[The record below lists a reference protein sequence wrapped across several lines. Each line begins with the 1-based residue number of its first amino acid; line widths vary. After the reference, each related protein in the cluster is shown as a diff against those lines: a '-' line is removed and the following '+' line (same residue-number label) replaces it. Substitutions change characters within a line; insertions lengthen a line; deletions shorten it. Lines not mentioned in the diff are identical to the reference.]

1 MNVHEALALLTEELD
16 SETVGDLI
24 GQFCTDTPKQ
34 IAALRSALTQND
46 LQTLARTAHSVAG
59 SSSTFGLQ
67 ELRGAALLVEESA
80 QAGQTAQLAEQIEA
94 VAAAYERAVPPL
106 QKIIQR

>member
-16 SETVGDLI
+16 SETVGHLI
-24 GQFCTDTPKQ
+24 GQFCSNTPKQ
-34 IAALRSALTQND
+34 IATLREALAQGD
-46 LQTLARTAHSVAG
+46 LEALARTAHSVAD

-67 ELRGAALLVEESA
+67 ELRAVALLVEETA
-80 QAGQTAQLAEQIEA
+80 QAGQTTQLPSQIGA
-94 VAAAYERAVPPL
+94 MSAAYDQAVSHL